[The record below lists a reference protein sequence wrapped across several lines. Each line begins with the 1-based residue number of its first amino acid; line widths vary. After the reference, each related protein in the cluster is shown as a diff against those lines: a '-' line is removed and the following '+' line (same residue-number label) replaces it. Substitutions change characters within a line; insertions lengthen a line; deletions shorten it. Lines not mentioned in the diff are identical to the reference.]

1 MNWDLFSRMLSLII
15 FVGILYLFAYF
26 IIRPII
32 KYFKIMNKRNLSQK
46 QYYDTAIKRIN
57 ETPQNNYMYIQNIN
71 SHKYSMI
78 QKVINNQD
86 MDDSEKVTQI
96 KNIIDN

>member
-1 MNWDLFSRMLSLII
+1 MNWDLFSHMLSLII
-15 FVGILYLFAYF
+15 IVGILYLFAYF

-57 ETPQNNYMYIQNIN
+57 ETPQNIN
-71 SHKYSMI
+71 SYKYSMI